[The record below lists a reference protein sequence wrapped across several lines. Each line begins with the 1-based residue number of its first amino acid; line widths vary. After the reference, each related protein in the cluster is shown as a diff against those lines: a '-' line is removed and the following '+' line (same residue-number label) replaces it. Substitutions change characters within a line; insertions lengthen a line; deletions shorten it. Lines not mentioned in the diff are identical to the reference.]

1 MLGNLDALII
11 GGNCRQSLTEI
22 HDQVVHVYVHSVLQ
36 ETLQFDA
43 EMHDKVLENRAVSEL
58 RIDPVGWEFPDGLH
72 NFERKKSKCK

>member
-1 MLGNLDALII
+1 M
-11 GGNCRQSLTEI
+11 EI

-58 RIDPVGWEFPDGLH
+58 RIDPVWLRIPRRPSQLQTQ
-72 NFERKKSKCK
+72 KKQMQVKPNAVFISD